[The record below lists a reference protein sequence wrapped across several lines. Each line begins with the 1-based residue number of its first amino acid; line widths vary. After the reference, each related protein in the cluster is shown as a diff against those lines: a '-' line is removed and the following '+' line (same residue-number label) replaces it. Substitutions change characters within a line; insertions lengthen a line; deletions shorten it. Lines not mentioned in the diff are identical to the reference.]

1 MKHQYKTW
9 VIDELTSWSETFNN
23 NYPDHLEEVIQEEQK
38 SFETIHS
45 LINKLSNDECDK
57 SDYENILFHLWQAN
71 AES

>member
-45 LINKLSNDECDK
+45 LINKLSLELPYVRLSWKIDLPP
-57 SDYENILFHLWQAN
+57 ILLRF
-71 AES
+71 S